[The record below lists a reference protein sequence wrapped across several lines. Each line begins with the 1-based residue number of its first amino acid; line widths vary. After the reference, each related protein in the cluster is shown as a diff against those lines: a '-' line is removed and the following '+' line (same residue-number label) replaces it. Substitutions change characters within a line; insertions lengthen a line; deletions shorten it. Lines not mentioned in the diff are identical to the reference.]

1 MYQLFCFFQ
10 HFLDLPIHALSTCCI
25 LRLDHFK
32 LWCVAPQAE
41 SVSVEVMSNISL
53 FLHNSF
59 WDWLRLRLHWLA
71 YQFQMCELIHFSF
84 FPWTPQ
90 RSFSFQIV
98 SPLTPQS
105 SYSTWG
111 FFPMDPSDNLF
122 SFRFFPI
129 HSSEEFDDPSGH
141 HLFLVMGWFWRLC
154 PALWKV
160 QMLPLEKQRC

>member
-41 SVSVEVMSNISL
+41 SVSVEVISNISL
-53 FLHNSF
+53 YLHNSF

-71 YQFQMCELIHFSF
+71 YQFQMCELIHFIF
-84 FPWTPQ
+84 FPHGLL
-90 RSFSFQIV
+90 RGVIHFKS
-98 SPLTPQS
+98 SPHGLLRVVIQHDV
-105 SYSTWG
+105 
-111 FFPMDPSDNLF
+111 FPMDPSDNLF

-141 HLFLVMGWFWRLC
+141 NLFLVMGWFWRLC